1 MRCGGQ
7 AAALCSLHGPGPE
20 ACVSHLRLFFLCR
33 FLLQA
38 KVLFLLTLCTAS
50 GYVLKKNYRNY
61 PPDSYFCLLVPLLS
75 WACMVS
81 ETN

>member
-1 MRCGGQ
+1 MRRGGQ
-7 AAALCSLHGPGPE
+7 AAALCSLHRPGPE
-20 ACVSHLRLFFLCR
+20 TCVSHLRLFFLCR
-33 FLLQA
+33 LL
-38 KVLFLLTLCTAS
+38 
-50 GYVLKKNYRNY
+50 YVLKKNYRNY